1 MKTPNYAYRVCLGWA
16 LLLLSCQERS
26 SFAQLTEAISINQVG
41 HYPSSKKVAIVM
53 AATESEGFKV
63 FASPSGEE
71 VLEGSLVKVA
81 QDQVPQREVWKADF
95 TRLQQPGLYHI
106 LVEGVGRSYPVVI
119 REGVYDEV
127 LDAVLKGFYFQRA
140 STALKSDQA
149 GKWARAAGHKDDE
162 VYVHASAVSD
172 TRTEETVL
180 SASKGWYDAG
190 DYNKYIVNSGISMG
204 TLLSLYEDFPGY
216 FDQKKWNIP
225 ESQNTL
231 PDILDEILWNLD
243 WMEQMQDPLDG
254 GVYHK
259 LTTAEFEGMVTPVN
273 ATAKRYVVS
282 KSTAATLDFAAVMAQ
297 AARVMKNVEG
307 LEGRAD
313 KWQDQAEA
321 AWKWA
326 TEHPDHIY
334 DQQKLND
341 NYDPDINTG
350 AYGDGNLQDEWI
362 WAACELYLNTSD
374 AAYLEKIPV
383 DAVPSFSVPSW
394 SNVAWLGYYS
404 LLRKADELE
413 TLQPLIASL
422 RSTLKATGE
431 DWLDQMNTTSFQSV
445 MGKDPKDFV
454 WGSNAVAAN
463 QGIALIQLYFFD
475 KDPAYLEAA
484 MANLDYLLGRN
495 ATGYCFVTG
504 FGAKSPMYP
513 HHRISEADDVK
524 EPVPGL
530 LVGGPNPGQQ
540 DGCDYPSTVFD
551 ESYVDH
557 LCSYASNEITIN
569 WNAPMAY
576 LLGAVVAMEQP

>member
-1 MKTPNYAYRVCLGWA
+1 MKKTDYLYRMFIGWA
-16 LLLLSCQERS
+16 LLLLGCQEKR

-41 HYPSSKKVAIVM
+41 HYPSSKKVAVIK
-53 AATESEGFKV
+53 EGGEGEMFKV
-63 FASPSGEE
+63 IESLSGEE
-71 VLEGSLVKVA
+71 VYEGTLVKVA
-81 QDQVPQREVWKADF
+81 QDQVPQREAWKADF
-95 TRLQQPGLYHI
+95 SSIQQPGIYHI
-106 LVEGVGRSYPVVI
+106 TIEGLGKSYPVII
-119 REGVYDEV
+119 REDVYDEV

-140 STALKSDQA
+140 STALEPEHA
-149 GKWARAAGHKDDE
+149 GKWARAAGHWDDK
-162 VYVHASAVSD
+162 VFVHPSAVSD
-172 TRTEETVL
+172 AKSEETVL
-180 SASKGWYDAG
+180 SAPKGWYDAG

-204 TLLSLYEDFPGY
+204 TLLSLFEDFPGY
-216 FDQKKWNIP
+216 FDQKSWDIP
-225 ESQNTL
+225 ESQNAI

-243 WMEQMQDPLDG
+243 WMERMQDPLDG

-282 KSTAATLDFAAVMAQ
+282 KSTAATLDFAAFMAQ
-297 AARVMKNVEG
+297 AARVMKDVEG
-307 LEGRAD
+307 LEDKAD
-313 KWQDQAEA
+313 KWQAQAEA

-326 TEHPDHIY
+326 TEHPDRFY

-341 NYDPDINTG
+341 HYDPDINTG

-374 AAYLEKIPV
+374 GAYLEKIPL
-383 DAVPSFSVPSW
+383 DDVPSFSLPSW
-394 SNVAWLGYYS
+394 SDVAWLGYYS

-413 TLQPLIASL
+413 ALQPFVASL
-422 RSTLKATGE
+422 RSSLSATGA
-431 DWLDQMNTTSFQSV
+431 DWLGQMNTTSFQSV

-504 FGAKSPMYP
+504 FGAKSPMHP
-513 HHRISEADDVK
+513 HHRISEADDVE
-524 EPVPGL
+524 EPIPGL